1 MSASPPPPQWLLPAL
16 VAALALVG
24 YRAQQFRPRV
34 KAPVR
39 IRRARDDDAVPFQ
52 RMWTGYCV
60 HFGADASLHAQVFA
74 RMKAEDGLLMAE
86 INGIAVGFA
95 TFIEIAHT
103 FSRAM
108 YLEDLFV
115 DEASRDLGVGRQLI
129 AAVERRA
136 RDQGAKRLY
145 WNALQDADSRYLYA
159 KVARLTPL
167 VRYQIELP

>member
-1 MSASPPPPQWLLPAL
+1 MSAPPQFRLLPVL
-16 VAALALVG
+16 VAALAVVS
-24 YRAQQFRPRV
+24 YRAKQFRPQV
-34 KAPVR
+34 KAAQVR
-39 IRRARDDDAVPFQ
+39 IRRARDDDLVPFK
-52 RMWTGYCV
+52 RMWTGYCA
-60 HFGADASLHAQVFA
+60 HFGADAALYAQVFE

-86 INGIAVGFA
+86 INGVAVGFA

-115 DEASRDLGVGRQLI
+115 DESSRDQGVGRLLI

-145 WNALQDADSRYLYA
+145 WNALQDANSRYLYA

-167 VRYQIELP
+167 VRYQIELQ